1 MRYKIYAEKVN
12 LMINKINKH
21 KLIIKS
27 KKKVYYEVYIG
38 FWAIQKKN
46 QINLLYWR
54 KLYVGFYNGTEF
66 NNQNMIV
73 VIVGKKTRKTS
84 VFLK

>member
-21 KLIIKS
+21 KLISKS
-27 KKKVYYEVYIG
+27 KKKVYYEVYWILSYT
-38 FWAIQKKN
+38 KN
-46 QINLLYWR
+46 NKINLLYWR
-54 KLYVGFYNGTEF
+54 NYMLSFVMEPGFNT
-66 NNQNMIV
+66 QNMIV
-73 VIVGKKTRKTS
+73 VCVGKKTRKTS

>member
-38 FWAIQKKN
+38 F
-46 QINLLYWR
+46 
-54 KLYVGFYNGTEF
+54 
-66 NNQNMIV
+66 
-73 VIVGKKTRKTS
+73 
-84 VFLK
+84 